1 MEKLKF
7 LGHQTQAL
15 ITGFHEMHTSIT
27 KLLLLT
33 FCLFPNASTYALDIS
48 VYEKSCADIGFKK
61 GTPTFGECV
70 LELDRRASGQI
81 RVSANNSA
89 EDQQCEK
96 FGFTAGTPA
105 FADCRLKLEINKQ
118 EAAQRQAAF
127 VAEQR
132 RYQEQVAAA
141 KKEKERQQGL
151 ALMQFGAALAGSKSP
166 TFAGGIADANRAMGW
181 APPEPPKLQPFMIQG
196 PRGTMT
202 CMVIGNMYNCN

>member
-1 MEKLKF
+1 M
-7 LGHQTQAL
+7 GCQTQAL
-15 ITGFHEMHTSIT
+15 ITGFHEMHTPIT

-33 FCLFPNASTYALDIS
+33 FCLFPICNTYALDIS
-48 VYEKSCADIGFKK
+48 VYEKSCADIGFKT

-70 LELDRRASGQI
+70 LELDRRASAQT
-81 RVSANNSA
+81 RNNVKNSD
-89 EDQQCEK
+89 EGLQCEK
-96 FGFTAGTPA
+96 FGFSSGTQA

-118 EAAQRQAAF
+118 EAAQRQAVFA
-127 VAEQR
+127 AEQK

-151 ALMQFGAALAGSKSP
+151 ALMRFGAALAGSTSP

-181 APPEPPKLQPFMIQG
+181 APPEPPKLQSFMIQG
-196 PRGTMT
+196 PRGTTT